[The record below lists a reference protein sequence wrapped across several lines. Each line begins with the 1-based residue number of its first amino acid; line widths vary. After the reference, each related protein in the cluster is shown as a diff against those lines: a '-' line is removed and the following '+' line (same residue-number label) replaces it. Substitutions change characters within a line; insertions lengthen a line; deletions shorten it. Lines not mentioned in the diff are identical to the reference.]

1 MTWWWELAPNTESE
15 GQDTDQEGFVWG
27 VAPILRIIDKSA
39 MEATKY
45 EE

>member
-1 MTWWWELAPNTESE
+1 MTWWWKLAPNTELE

-27 VAPILRIIDKSA
+27 VAPILRSGVEA
-39 MEATKY
+39 MKY